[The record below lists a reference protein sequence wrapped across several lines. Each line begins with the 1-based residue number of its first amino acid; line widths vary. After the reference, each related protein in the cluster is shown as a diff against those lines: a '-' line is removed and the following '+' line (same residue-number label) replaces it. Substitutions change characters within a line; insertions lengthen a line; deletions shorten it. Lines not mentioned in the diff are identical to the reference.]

1 MFIVEVAVNLWSP
14 HYCRFS
20 LSLSLPRIR
29 VACAS
34 GSPPVPAPF
43 RRLLSSDFPLFR
55 RFSSCLKSIHGF
67 FFLFL
72 FFIMD
77 PLAHDQTSHVESRT
91 SQRIERK
98 KDRSRLGN
106 WNVVSSLLET
116 ILSQKKKKERKKESS
131 GLGQASW
138 RDHDSKKNQE
148 SDVTGRFSRESSWKR
163 AVSNGINSTDGVLR
177 TSSLVN
183 ARIEFI
189 RDDTSLLQWKI
200 WKLWISLY
208 EVKLIYNKTLVS

>member
-67 FFLFL
+67 FLFFL

-116 ILSQKKKKERKKESS
+116 ILSQKKKKKKGRKKAA
-131 GLGQASW
+131 ASV
-138 RDHDSKKNQE
+138 RHRGVITTRRRIKNQTWLE
-148 SDVTGRFSRESSWKR
+148 DFRGKALGKELF
-163 AVSNGINSTDGVLR
+163 R
-177 TSSLVN
+177 TEL
-183 ARIEFI
+183 I
-189 RDDTSLLQWKI
+189 RQTEYFELLA
-200 WKLWISLY
+200 
-208 EVKLIYNKTLVS
+208 